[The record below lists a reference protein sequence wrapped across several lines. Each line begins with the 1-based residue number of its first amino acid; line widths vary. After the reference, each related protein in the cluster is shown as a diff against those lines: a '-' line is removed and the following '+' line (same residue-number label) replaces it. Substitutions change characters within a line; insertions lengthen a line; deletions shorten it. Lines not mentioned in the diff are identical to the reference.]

1 MKVILMQDVRGQG
14 KKGEM
19 INVSDGYARNFLF
32 PRKLAQE
39 ATVDNVNTMRMNDK
53 AKREKEQRAREEAA
67 AMSAKLR
74 ELTLN
79 VFAKGG
85 GAGRLFG
92 SVTSQEISDALKEQ
106 EGLDLDRRKI
116 VIEDPIKT
124 VGLYTVKVKLGFGI
138 DAPLKVDVQEKD
150 GK

>member
-1 MKVILMQDVRGQG
+1 MKVILLQDIRGQG

-39 ATVDNVNTMRMNDK
+39 ATADNVNTMRMNDK
-53 AKREKEQRAREEAA
+53 AKKEKEQRAREEAA

-74 ELTLN
+74 ELTLQ
-79 VFAKGG
+79 VEAKGG

-106 EGLDLDRRKI
+106 ENLDLDKRKI
-116 VIEDPIKT
+116 VIDESIKT

-138 DAPLKVDVQEKD
+138 EAPLKVDVKEK
-150 GK
+150 